1 MRKTPVTGRLLM
13 NWTEL
18 SDFLDG
24 IGEKWSIPALECA
37 VTVNHERVFYRAAG
51 FKDTAKTIPAS
62 DKDLYWIYSVSKLF
76 AVTSAMQLIERGLMK
91 TEDPVSGYLPS
102 WEHVRVKTA
111 DGSEES
117 RVKPT
122 IFHLLT
128 MTAGLNY
135 ELDAPEIKKLR
146 ERTKDRFV
154 LRDLADALAQ
164 APLDFTP
171 GEHFRYS
178 LCLDVLGAVVE
189 EVSGLA
195 MDEYVRKYIGDPLGT
210 RDLTFFPSDE
220 QLRRFSAEYIYD
232 EKTKSCTDAHLH
244 NPFALAPLLA
254 SSGAGLAS
262 GLHDVALLAD
272 ALANGGTASSGRRI
286 LTEES
291 IRKMSADCLT
301 PAQREDFAQMK
312 PRAYSYGF
320 GVRTLTRQ
328 VGNVPVGEFGWDGAA
343 GSYVLID
350 PGRKLSLV
358 YMQHVLEHPRC
369 FTELHI
375 GLRDTLYRIVAGT

>member
-1 MRKTPVTGRLLM
+1 MEW
-13 NWTEL
+13 NEL
-18 SDFLDG
+18 SDFLNG
-24 IGEKWSIPALECA
+24 IGEKWGIPALECA
-37 VTVNHERVFYRAAG
+37 VTINHERVYYKAAG
-51 FKDTAKTIPAS
+51 YKDTAKTIPAS
-62 DKDLYWIYSVSKLF
+62 DKDLYWVYSVSKLF
-76 AVTSAMQLIERGLMK
+76 AVTSAMQLIEQGLMS
-91 TEDPVSGYLPS
+91 TEDLVSKYLPS

-128 MTAGLNY
+128 MTCGLNY
-135 ELDAPEIKKLR
+135 ELGAPEILKLA
-146 ERTKDRFV
+146 ESTGNLFT
-154 LRDLADALAQ
+154 LRDLADALAK

-189 EVSGLA
+189 VVSGLP
-195 MDEYVRKYIGDPLGT
+195 MEEYVRQYIREPLGT
-210 RDLTFFPSDE
+210 KDLTYFPSEE
-220 QLRRFSAEYIYD
+220 QLRRFSTEYSYD
-232 EKTKSCTDAHLH
+232 EKTGSCIDVHLQ

-254 SSGAGLAS
+254 SPGAGLAS

-272 ALANGGTASSGRRI
+272 ALANGGIAASGRRI

-291 IRKMSADCLT
+291 IRRMSEDSLT
-301 PAQREDFAQMK
+301 PAQKEDFAQMK
-312 PRAYSYGF
+312 PKPYSYGF

-328 VGNVPVGEFGWDGAA
+328 VGNVPAGEFGWDGAA
-343 GSYVLID
+343 ASYVLID
-350 PGRKLSLV
+350 PSRKLSLV

-375 GLRDTLYRIVAGT
+375 ELRDTLYRIVTRP

>member
-1 MRKTPVTGRLLM
+1 MPAAGRLLM

-24 IGEKWSIPALECA
+24 VEKKWGIPALECA
-37 VTVNHERVFYRAAG
+37 VTFNHERVYYKAAG
-51 FKDTAKTIPAS
+51 YKDTAKTIPAS

-76 AVTSAMQLIERGLMK
+76 TVTSAMQLIERGLMK
-91 TEDPVSGYLPS
+91 TEDPVSKFLPS

-111 DGSEES
+111 NGSEES

-135 ELDAPEIKKLR
+135 ELDAPEILKLGEATR
-146 ERTKDRFV
+146 NRFN
-154 LRDLADALAQ
+154 LCDLADALAK

-178 LCLDVLGAVVE
+178 LCLDILGAVVE
-189 EVSGLA
+189 AVSGLP
-195 MDEYVRKYIGDPLGT
+195 MEDYVRKYIREPLGT
-210 RDLTFFPSDE
+210 RDLTYFPSQE
-220 QLRRFSAEYIYD
+220 QLNRFSAEYSYD
-232 EKTKSCTDAHLH
+232 EKTGSCMDVHLQ

-254 SSGAGLAS
+254 SPGAGLAS
-262 GLHDVALLAD
+262 GLYDVALLAD
-272 ALANGGTASSGRRI
+272 ALANGGMAASGRRI

-291 IRKMSADCLT
+291 IRRMSADCLT
-301 PAQREDFAQMK
+301 PVQKEDFARMK
-312 PRAYSYGF
+312 PRDYSYGF
-320 GVRTLTRQ
+320 GVRTLTHQ
-328 VGNVPVGEFGWDGAA
+328 VGNVPAGEFGWDGAA

-350 PGRKLSLV
+350 PSRKLSLV

-375 GLRDTLYRIVAGT
+375 QLRDTLYRIVTRS

>member
-1 MRKTPVTGRLLM
+1 MEW
-13 NWTEL
+13 NEL
-18 SDFLDG
+18 SDFLSG
-24 IGEKWSIPALECA
+24 IEKKWSIPALECA
-37 VTVNHERVFYRAAG
+37 VTIHHERVYYKAVG
-51 FKDTAKTIPAS
+51 YKDTARTIPAS
-62 DKDLYWIYSVSKLF
+62 EEDMYWVYSISKLF

-91 TEDPVSGYLPS
+91 PEDPVSKYLPA

-117 RVKPT
+117 RVTPT
-122 IFHLLT
+122 LFHLLT

-135 ELDAPEIKKLR
+135 ELDAPEISKLR
-146 ERTKDRFV
+146 ERTADRLT

-189 EVSGLA
+189 AVSGLP
-195 MDEYVRKYIGDPLGT
+195 MEEYVRKYIGEPLGT
-210 RDLTFFPSDE
+210 RDLTYFPSEE
-220 QLRRFSAEYIYD
+220 QLRRFSAEYSYD
-232 EKTKSCTDAHLH
+232 EKTKSCTDIHLH

-262 GLHDVALLAD
+262 GLYDVALLAD
-272 ALANGGTASSGRRI
+272 ALANGGIAASGQRI

-291 IRKMSADCLT
+291 IRRMSADCLT

-350 PGRKLSLV
+350 PSRKLSLV

-375 GLRDTLYRIVAGT
+375 ELRDTLYRIVTKP